1 MTQKKIP
8 TYSWLLKKAMSIL
21 KKDPA
26 EYLKLVDSEG
36 STQVLKGFNVFFAM
50 SSHAQYDRG
59 FYLRTQD
66 KTGRA
71 TTYAT
76 VHCNTRKGKRY
87 SVWGFSF
94 KTTQYKK
101 RLTDKYLPIT
111 LPDGVKS
118 YFNGTGHHTK
128 CIFHNADGSVA
139 MEGTYTGGR
148 RNKPGDT
155 SEYVV
160 MNDETG
166 MLVPYDEAAKLDIIR
181 KDEDSQLST
190 GFFAA
195 ASNKRSEWLGSI
207 KQMADAGLVDAR
219 KMLTVAAKTYLAAS
233 RFCERYP
240 KVKLALFPAAS
251 GGYTNSNY
259 KVRPDQPTDRL
270 QAYRYRSEHSAIYVL
285 GRNETHHA
293 DLWHLPEVL
302 MYWTEPSQRANG
314 RAEWSFISMTI
325 PPHGNDLL
333 RPTADR
339 VAPLARFY
347 RQPGQI
353 PFRDI
358 PAGKSQYDCL
368 ECAYHQLIAFH
379 DDTPSEHLRIP
390 SRYWETVMTGT
401 KHQYY
406 AEEQRLVNWSRH
418 IDKVD
423 MRYTTDLYD
432 ERKMPF
438 REHVPL
444 AIKPDDVILALE
456 ERFLLESLPVC

>member
-1 MTQKKIP
+1 MITKKIP

-50 SSHAQYDRG
+50 NAHSQHDRG
-59 FYLRTQD
+59 FYLRTPT
-66 KTGRA
+66 KAGRA
-71 TTYAT
+71 GTYAT

-94 KTTQYKK
+94 TTTGYRK

-111 LPDGVKS
+111 LPEGVKS
-118 YFNGTGHHTK
+118 YFNDKGHSTK
-128 CIFHNADGSVA
+128 CIYHNGDGSVA
-139 MEGTYTGGR
+139 FEGTYAGGR
-148 RNKPGDT
+148 RNRPGDT

-166 MLVPYDEAAKLDIIR
+166 MLLSYDEAEKLDVIR
-181 KDEDSQLST
+181 RDEDTQMTT

-195 ASNKRSEWLGSI
+195 ASTKRSEWLGSI
-207 KQMADAGLVDAR
+207 KRLSDAGLIDAR
-219 KMLTVAAKTYLAAS
+219 KMLAVAAKAYLVAS

-240 KVKLALFPAAS
+240 KVKLALFPAANA
-251 GGYTNSNY
+251 GYTAEL
-259 KVRPDQPTDRL
+259 KMVRPWDQADRL
-270 QAYRYRSEHSAIYVL
+270 QAYRYRSEFSGAYVL
-285 GRNETHHA
+285 GRNESHNA

-302 MYWTEPSQRANG
+302 MYWKEPTFHGSG
-314 RAEWSFISMTI
+314 RPDWSYISMII

-333 RPTADR
+333 RPAADR

-347 RQPGQI
+347 RQPNQI

-358 PAGKSQYDCL
+358 PNGMSQYDCL
-368 ECAYHQLIAFH
+368 ECAYHQLFALH
-379 DDTPSEHLRIP
+379 DDTPSEHMRMP
-390 SRYWETVMTGT
+390 SKYWETVMTGT

-406 AEEQRLVNWSRH
+406 AEEQRLVNWPRH
-418 IDKVD
+418 TDKVH
-423 MRYTTDLYD
+423 MRYTTDMYD
-432 ERKMPF
+432 DRKMPF
-438 REHVPL
+438 KEHVPL
-444 AIKPDDVILALE
+444 AIKPEDVIAALE